1 MTVSDPAARSTPK
14 APVQISTGPFWA
26 FRLERAF
33 DLIADAGFTEVE
45 LMVTRDP
52 VTHEPDTPLELASE
66 RRLAITSVHGPFLLV
81 TKSVWGPAPLEKI
94 KKGIDMC
101 RALGASTLIVHPPH
115 PWESAYA
122 GWIVAETEA
131 CELAT
136 GVTVAVET
144 MYPLWVAGRRVCG
157 YQWLEP
163 WELAR
168 HAPRTT
174 LDTSH
179 LAVAR
184 EDILGACDVLYDGLA
199 HVHLSN
205 NAGDG
210 RDGHLE
216 LDKGV
221 LPVDDLLDQLSRK
234 RYTGALSLELSVS
247 RYLER
252 PRALVDMLTH
262 NRQLVEDR
270 MARSPVAG
278 EQPKG

>member
-1 MTVSDPAARSTPK
+1 MTASDPSARPHP
-14 APVQISTGPFWA
+14 AVQISTGPFWA

-33 DLIADAGFTEVE
+33 DLIAEAGFTRVE

-52 VTHEPDTPLELASE
+52 MTHQPDAPLELASE
-66 RRLAITSVHGPFLLV
+66 RGLEITSVHGPFLLV
-81 TKSVWGPAPLEKI
+81 TKSVWGLAPLEKI
-94 KKGIDMC
+94 KRGIDMC
-101 RALGASTLIVHPPH
+101 RALGASTLVVHPPH
-115 PWESAYA
+115 PWEIAYA
-122 GWIVAETEA
+122 DWIVAESKA

-168 HAPRTT
+168 HAPRTA

-184 EDILGACDVLYDGLA
+184 EDIVDSCDVLADGLA

-210 RDGHLE
+210 HDGHLE

-221 LPVDDLLDQLSRK
+221 LPIGDLLDLLSRK
-234 RYTGALSLELSVS
+234 RYTGGLSLELSVS

-252 PRALVDMLTH
+252 PRALVRMLDR
-262 NRQLVEDR
+262 NRRLVEDR
-270 MARSPVAG
+270 LARSPVADRQG
-278 EQPKG
+278 AEG